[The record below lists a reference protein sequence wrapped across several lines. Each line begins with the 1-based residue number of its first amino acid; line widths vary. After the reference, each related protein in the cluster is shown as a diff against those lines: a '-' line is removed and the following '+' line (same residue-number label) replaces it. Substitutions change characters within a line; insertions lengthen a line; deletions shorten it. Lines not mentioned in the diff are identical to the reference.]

1 MPNVR
6 LPAKSV
12 WIFSANGKLK
22 SNSNRLGKL
31 YWIDVNSLKV
41 TIQHFHHIHPI
52 GILLTI
58 TASTSGIHTESIMLA
73 ILPRGPALSHVPSPA
88 PPACVKVTALSPPHS
103 PGSLTVALSLHADR
117 GLTALPSSR
126 AASSAGRCASLLA
139 GFEQREEP
147 LEDEAFTPRSLAKR
161 LGRHP

>member
-12 WIFSANGKLK
+12 WNFSANGKFK

-117 GLTALPSSR
+117 GLRP
-126 AASSAGRCASLLA
+126 
-139 GFEQREEP
+139 
-147 LEDEAFTPRSLAKR
+147 PRSPARGLRAPLAAVPPCLPVSSSERSLWKTK
-161 LGRHP
+161 LLLPGP